1 VVAKT
6 IWNQFDV
13 LLADLDGVIYEG
25 TKAINGAVS
34 SINDLQSQ
42 GIRVGYVTNNSSRKP
57 ETITE
62 QLQGFGISSKPED
75 IISSGQTA
83 VELLATKIPA
93 GSKVLVVGGDGLR
106 TRVTAGGFEIVDSTG
121 LISIYT
127 YLLNNSPSLIESG
140 EKAKKYVLDNTGG
153 SKHIVNYLNQTINKP
168 I

>member
-1 VVAKT
+1 MASVDLLRVAVEDQVVVAKT

-83 VELLATKIPA
+83 VELLATNQ
-93 GSKVLVVGGDGLR
+93 D
-106 TRVTAGGFEIVDSTG
+106 
-121 LISIYT
+121 
-127 YLLNNSPSLIESG
+127 LLNYMHDKMFKNMYEPK
-140 EKAKKYVLDNTGG
+140 EKE
-153 SKHIVNYLNQTINKP
+153 
-168 I
+168 